1 MSERWAC
8 IARLGGIGDNLIAAS
23 TLRPLK
29 RLGYKT
35 EVITSPSA
43 GAVYLHNPFLD
54 KLTVKADG
62 DIKGNWQE
70 WFALRAKEYDI
81 FANLSHS
88 CERRHALN
96 VNDTA
101 FWWRQDYRRKF
112 CAGSYL
118 ESAHDIVGVP
128 YDFGPLYHP
137 TEEERARASRTRDEQ
152 IENRYVTWVISGSR
166 VDKVYPWASMV
177 IPRIIKEL
185 GVSVLL
191 VGAGPKQFE
200 YAKQIE
206 TDVRRSNSA
215 LKGLHLAMTPETG
228 TVSPDGR
235 AMDKG
240 GTMDWSLRR
249 SLAQVLA
256 SDVVISPDTGMAWA
270 VAFEPMPKII
280 MVSHAS
286 AENITKHWVN
296 TVTLTPDKNRVPCWP
311 CHRLHDTI
319 DTCVPNKDGGQ
330 AAACISDTSVE
341 KLIERT
347 RDALAK

>member
-1 MSERWAC
+1 
-8 IARLGGIGDNLIAAS
+8 
-23 TLRPLK
+23 
-29 RLGYKT
+29 
-35 EVITSPSA
+35 
-43 GAVYLHNPFLD
+43 
-54 KLTVKADG
+54 
-62 DIKGNWQE
+62 
-70 WFALRAKEYDI
+70 
-81 FANLSHS
+81 
-88 CERRHALN
+88 
-96 VNDTA
+96 
-101 FWWRQDYRRKF
+101 
-112 CAGSYL
+112 
-118 ESAHDIVGVP
+118 
-128 YDFGPLYHP
+128 
-137 TEEERARASRTRDEQ
+137 
-152 IENRYVTWVISGSR
+152 
-166 VDKVYPWASMV
+166 
-177 IPRIIKEL
+177 
-185 GVSVLL
+185 
-191 VGAGPKQFE
+191 
-200 YAKQIE
+200 
-206 TDVRRSNSA
+206 
-215 LKGLHLAMTPETG
+215 MTPETG